1 MPRSTK
7 KGKMKVRIGKIG
19 KIIHAGISGKRCIK
33 GKVQRHFNLG
43 EMGEPMTRIH
53 QNMTI
58 FGLLILS
65 CFTHA
70 AERKV
75 VGTEDKGEGSWP
87 GAAISQAEFPEID
100 PSRLSALSE
109 EWSLRVAEITAKPT
123 ILVKGQAETF
133 TCDPNTYE
141 WLLENPHRAVT
152 MWKLLGAKCSPIEQE
167 ESGRYYSRD
176 GSGTDMKFCLLA
188 NAEGLKVWLAEGQ
201 GKAGPLMP
209 VVPIKSVIV
218 HQYKRRMQEGT
229 VTHKTTVYAITD
241 SKSLTLLT
249 KALGPSVPMLAR
261 KSVSQMQ
268 MFFGALAWYL
278 ERNPDR
284 AESIF
289 KAAMVQKNPEA
300 SFVVPASR

>member
-1 MPRSTK
+1 VPGRTK

-33 GKVQRHFNLG
+33 GKAYRDFKLG
-43 EMGEPMTRIH
+43 EMGEPMARIH
-53 QNMTI
+53 QNLTVL
-58 FGLLILS
+58 GLLMLS
-65 CFTHA
+65 CFSHG
-70 AERKV
+70 AERKI
-75 VGTEDKGEGSWP
+75 VGNEDKAEGSWP
-87 GAAISQAEFPEID
+87 GAAISQTAFPEID
-100 PSRLSALSE
+100 PARLSAVSE
-109 EWSLRVAEITAKPT
+109 EWSDRIGEITAKPT
-123 ILVKGQAETF
+123 IFVKGQAETF

-167 ESGRYYSRD
+167 GSGKYYSRD
-176 GSGTDMKFCLLA
+176 GSGTDMKFYLLA

-209 VVPIKSVIV
+209 VVPIKAVIV

-289 KAAMVQKNPEA
+289 KAAMVQKNSEA
-300 SFVVPASR
+300 SMVVPASR